1 MGQIDDFFTN
11 YFYRYFSI
19 SYVSNMKIKRLE
31 PNALNP

>member
-19 SYVSNMKIKRLE
+19 SYASNMKNQAFR
-31 PNALNP
+31 A